1 MCKVSIDGEIFETI
15 QDAASFLEVTKQQL
29 SKILLDKKECN
40 VNGFIVKKLGK
51 DRIVTKLMCIETQEV
66 FNTMSDLAEKL
77 GVPKNKVSIAFQ
89 KGDYFK
95 YNGKRYYR
103 LSEKADIRLNRPSG
117 YKTVRRPE
125 PVVTDIQ
132 DAEDTDKFLKV
143 NIEKEESM
151 SEQLD
156 ELIEM
161 AKKETAEQVIQNLVI
176 KFINNKDYE
185 TADTLLKV
193 LAKYGDKLNIA

>member
-40 VNGFIVKKLGK
+40 VNGFVVKKLGK

-77 GVPKNKVSIAFQ
+77 DIPTNKVSKAFQ
-89 KGDYFK
+89 KGDCFK

-132 DAEDTDKFLKV
+132 DAEDTDKFLKI
-143 NIEKEESM
+143 NIEKEEPM

-156 ELIEM
+156 ELIEI